1 MYRKPY
7 TNIDK
12 ICKIKYLEKENKKI
26 EKKLKNKWL
35 WDEKYLSSRIL
46 TYAKLENGDLD
57 DDEYLLYKFH
67 WLGLRLK
74 FTDDE
79 VRGLIDDFLHDI
91 RHYDYTICGET
102 IFQTMK
108 RYGIS
113 YPEAIFEQYLN
124 KTGYADANR
133 YGDYPYLQNRMQN
146 MLFATEVNEDGQIK
160 YDFDSGNSLNKLTK
174 EEREV
179 LDDQLARKLQEFLSK
194 KGEQI

>member
-1 MYRKPY
+1 MYRGTF

-12 ICKIKYLEKENKKI
+12 VCKIKYLEKENKKI

-46 TYAKLENGDLD
+46 TYAKVENGDLD

-79 VRGLIDDFLHDI
+79 VRNLIDDFLYDI
-91 RHYDYTICGET
+91 RHYNYTICGET

-113 YPEAIFEQYLN
+113 YPEAVFEQYLN
-124 KTGYADANR
+124 KTGYADVNK
-133 YGDYPYLQNRMQN
+133 YGDYPHLQNRMQN
-146 MLFATEVNEDGQIK
+146 MLFATKVNEDGQIE

-174 EEREV
+174 EEKEA
-179 LDDQLARKLQEFLSK
+179 LDSQLAQKLQEFLNK
-194 KGEQI
+194 KEV

>member
-1 MYRKPY
+1 MYRKTF

-12 ICKIKYLEKENKKI
+12 ICKIKFLEKENKKI

-46 TYAKLENGDLD
+46 TYAKVENGDLD
-57 DDEYLLYKFH
+57 DDEYLLHKFH

-79 VRGLIDDFLHDI
+79 VRNLVDDFLHDI
-91 RHYDYTICGET
+91 RHYDYTICDET

-108 RYGIS
+108 KYGIS

-124 KTGYADANR
+124 KTGYADTNR

-146 MLFATEVNEDGQIK
+146 MLFATKINEDGQIE
-160 YDFDSGNSLNKLTK
+160 YDFNSGNSLNKLTK

-179 LDDQLARKLQEFLSK
+179 LDNQLAQELQKFLNK
-194 KGEQI
+194 KEM